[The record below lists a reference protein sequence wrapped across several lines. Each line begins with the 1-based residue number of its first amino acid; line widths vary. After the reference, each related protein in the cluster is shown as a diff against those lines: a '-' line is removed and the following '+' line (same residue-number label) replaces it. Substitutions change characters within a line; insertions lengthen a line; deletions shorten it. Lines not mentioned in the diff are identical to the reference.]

1 MAGCYHWI
9 GTTSGCGDH
18 CRWCSLY
25 WWITFTD
32 SFSQFYTSC
41 GVISLNRLWEILYL
55 IDTLASGRNTF
66 VSWLSFKMRVFNLEK
81 IWCMYIYY
89 ICEQR
94 WQHTSTLTQVVVAH
108 SGRCCNCS
116 ISDQSESW
124 FSSRFSNRRPT
135 GRETSPGRLQKKMG
149 PNLVSTMY
157 QNWLQPS
164 LDDYLVMI
172 IIESW
177 FTQKLF
183 FLTTNC

>member
-1 MAGCYHWI
+1 MVTTADGVHCTGESHSLIHFHNSIHFVVSFHLTGCEK
-9 GTTSGCGDH
+9 
-18 CRWCSLY
+18 
-25 WWITFTD
+25 
-32 SFSQFYTSC
+32 FS
-41 GVISLNRLWEILYL
+41 ISL
-55 IDTLASGRNTF
+55 IDTLVSGRNTF

-94 WQHTSTLTQVVVAH
+94 CQHTSTLTQVVVAH

-164 LDDYLVMI
+164 LDDYSGDDHYRVI
-172 IIESW
+172 
-177 FTQKLF
+177 
-183 FLTTNC
+183 TTNC